1 MKNYLINLFV
11 AFVFVMPQVSAES
24 LFDKIKRKA
33 DEIIAEQEAKADQKI
48 DQTIDE
54 TVDSAEQA
62 VYEGDNAGSNTSSG
76 TSAGNSAS
84 TKQPAATGDNANAM
98 LVKMTQTELK
108 RLGYPVSVD
117 GVYGPGTRNA
127 ILAYEADS
135 GRQLTGNVSPELVN
149 ALKGTSKSGST
160 GKSTTKTNQTSSQV
174 AIGEASKREKAQ
186 KLLSECQAKADNSG
200 VFYYCLNT
208 CNQVLSAPSEAVGT
222 YLYQCEA
229 SHKAAFQQAAQKAN
243 ASTTPVPQ
251 AASVDPAWLATSA
264 TEMRQKQV
272 ECQGKID
279 AIGDPKNNGRKCVNY
294 CKNYAERFEKN
305 QASSSGTAK
314 LHLDRCR
321 GFHKRWME
329 T

>member
-1 MKNYLINLFV
+1 MKNPLITLSV
-11 AFVFVMPQVSAES
+11 VFVFLVPQVSAES
-24 LFDKIKRKA
+24 LFDKIKKKV
-33 DEIIAEQEAKADQKI
+33 DDTIAKQEAKADQKI
-48 DQTIDE
+48 DQKIDE
-54 TVDSAEQA
+54 TVDSAEKA
-62 VYEGDNAGSNTSSG
+62 VYEGETSTAKTNTGAG
-76 TSAGNSAS
+76 AS
-84 TKQPAATGDNANAM
+84 YSQTVVTGDNGNPM

-108 RLGYPVSVD
+108 RLGYSVSVD
-117 GVYGPGTRNA
+117 GAYGPGTRNA

-149 ALKGTSKSGST
+149 ALKVTSKSGSA
-160 GKSTTKTNQTSSQV
+160 GKSSTKTTQTSSQV
-174 AIGEASKREKAQ
+174 AIGEVSKREKAQ
-186 KLLSECQAKADNSG
+186 KLLSECQAKEDNSG
-200 VFYYCLNT
+200 IFYYCINSCT
-208 CNQVLSAPSEAVGT
+208 QVLSSTNEAVGT

-229 SHKAAFQQAAQKAN
+229 THKAAFQQATQKAN
-243 ASTTPVPQ
+243 FSTTPVPQ

-279 AIGDPKNNGRKCVNY
+279 AIGDSTNNGRKCVNY

-321 GFHKRWME
+321 GFHKRWMD

>member
-1 MKNYLINLFV
+1 
-11 AFVFVMPQVSAES
+11 MPQVSAES

-62 VYEGDNAGSNTSSG
+62 VYEGHNDGSNTSSG
-76 TSAGNSAS
+76 AGAGNSAS
-84 TKQPAATGDNANAM
+84 TKPPAATGDNANAM

-108 RLGYPVSVD
+108 RLGYSVSVD
-117 GVYGPGTRNA
+117 GVYGSGTRNA
-127 ILAYEADS
+127 ILTYEADS

-160 GKSTTKTNQTSSQV
+160 GKSTTKTTQTASQV
-174 AIGEASKREKAQ
+174 AVGETSKREKAQ

-200 VFYYCLNT
+200 VFFYCLNT

-229 SHKAAFQQAAQKAN
+229 SHKAAFQQAAKIAN
-243 ASTTPVPQ
+243 ASANPSQ
-251 AASVDPAWLATSA
+251 AVTNTASAGSYDKAEAYIQQMRKLAAECQAVSGNKSDNAARCATVCNKFA
-264 TEMRQKQV
+264 QQTEMFPEQ
-272 ECQGKID
+272 
-279 AIGDPKNNGRKCVNY
+279 AIQFGESRLELC
-294 CKNYAERFEKN
+294 REKH
-305 QASSSGTAK
+305 QLVMGS
-314 LHLDRCR
+314 
-321 GFHKRWME
+321 
-329 T
+329 